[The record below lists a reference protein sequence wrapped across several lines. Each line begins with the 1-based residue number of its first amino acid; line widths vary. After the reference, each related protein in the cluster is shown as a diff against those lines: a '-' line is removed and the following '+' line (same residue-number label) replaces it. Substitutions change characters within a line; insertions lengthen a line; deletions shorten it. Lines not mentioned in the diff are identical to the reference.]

1 MSSIPVWRD
10 VDVLVV
16 GGTTRA
22 AAAALEIHRQGRRAL
37 VVSDFS
43 YFGEDTAGT
52 LTCAPA
58 FPCAVKRELEISLL
72 QAGVPF
78 VYLVRPVSLLRDED
92 GRIAGAVLAARTSL
106 FAVTCRAIVDAT
118 PHGIVFRLAGAKPI
132 PRANLPTKVGWNVV
146 AKQAPS
152 GAGEIAPSF
161 RHKDDVFRVF
171 RLQVNRGPD
180 PLSRE
185 HLARAALVDDNVLVT
200 ADLLQDDGEF
210 DFSPVPDVHL
220 DARQIPVRPGK
231 PPVPTR
237 GAFRFAPV
245 FLRQSIGAIEAGPS
259 GLPVLGRFDVAVAGG
274 GTGGAPAGIAAARE
288 GAKTVVLEMQH
299 GLGGVGT
306 LGLISCYYFGNRVG
320 FTRELDEEV
329 MRRDAESRAKL
340 GRCWSPEVK
349 SAVYHRML
357 RDAGGVAWLGSYA
370 FGVRMDGDRVNGLLV
385 STPCGTGLVE
395 VDSVVD
401 ATGNADIAAAA
412 GAPCRVIGAQHVATQ
427 GAGLSPRA
435 HPGIRHMNSDH
446 TFVDETDPEGITHAF
461 VNARA
466 KFPNDFDLSPMV
478 DTRERRQI
486 LGEIEISPLDILAER
501 TFPDTVFTASSNF
514 DTHGFI
520 VHPVFMVAAPDHEPL
535 RAHVPFRCMLPRNVE
550 GVLVTGLGMS
560 AHRDALPV
568 IRMQADVQNQ
578 GFAAGL
584 AAAMTGKRRF
594 RDLDIRA
601 LQGRL
606 VAIGNLAADV
616 PTHQDSFPVPK
627 QVIAEAM
634 GDLTK
639 AKNVALQFAHPG
651 QSKPLLLVDPRLE
664 AALILGLMGA
674 REATPALEKAVR
686 ASPWDEGWNY
696 RGMGQ
701 FGASMSRMDALIL
714 ALARTGDPMGAMPI
728 EEKIRQ
734 LDASAAF
741 SHCRVVGEATAL
753 LPQLAKVLAKLL
765 EKSGMTRHA
774 QLDSAAVVRAA
785 NGDSVETAAR
795 NLSLRE
801 LHLARGLFLAGD
813 VGGLGRGILET
824 YERDLRGQYA
834 RHAKAVLETKILDRR
849 A

>member
-1 MSSIPVWRD
+1 
-10 VDVLVV
+10 
-16 GGTTRA
+16 
-22 AAAALEIHRQGRRAL
+22 
-37 VVSDFS
+37 
-43 YFGEDTAGT
+43 
-52 LTCAPA
+52 
-58 FPCAVKRELEISLL
+58 
-72 QAGVPF
+72 
-78 VYLVRPVSLLRDED
+78 
-92 GRIAGAVLAARTSL
+92 
-106 FAVTCRAIVDAT
+106 
-118 PHGIVFRLAGAKPI
+118 
-132 PRANLPTKVGWNVV
+132 
-146 AKQAPS
+146 
-152 GAGEIAPSF
+152 
-161 RHKDDVFRVF
+161 
-171 RLQVNRGPD
+171 
-180 PLSRE
+180 
-185 HLARAALVDDNVLVT
+185 
-200 ADLLQDDGEF
+200 
-210 DFSPVPDVHL
+210 
-220 DARQIPVRPGK
+220 
-231 PPVPTR
+231 
-237 GAFRFAPV
+237 
-245 FLRQSIGAIEAGPS
+245 
-259 GLPVLGRFDVAVAGG
+259 
-274 GTGGAPAGIAAARE
+274 
-288 GAKTVVLEMQH
+288 
-299 GLGGVGT
+299 
-306 LGLISCYYFGNRVG
+306 
-320 FTRELDEEV
+320 
-329 MRRDAESRAKL
+329 
-340 GRCWSPEVK
+340 
-349 SAVYHRML
+349 
-357 RDAGGVAWLGSYA
+357 
-370 FGVRMDGDRVNGLLV
+370 
-385 STPCGTGLVE
+385 
-395 VDSVVD
+395 
-401 ATGNADIAAAA
+401 
-412 GAPCRVIGAQHVATQ
+412 
-427 GAGLSPRA
+427 
-435 HPGIRHMNSDH
+435 
-446 TFVDETDPEGITHAF
+446 VDETDPEGITHAF

-535 RAHVPFRCMLPRNVE
+535 RAHVPFRCMLPRGVE

-594 RDLDIRA
+594 RGLDIRT

-627 QVIAEAM
+627 RAIAEAM

-639 AKNVALQFAHPG
+639 AKNVALLFAHPG

-741 SHCRVVGEATAL
+741 SHCRVVSEATAL
-753 LPQLAKVLAKLL
+753 LPQLAGVLAKLL
-765 EKSGMTRHA
+765 EKPGMTGHA
-774 QLDSAAVVRAA
+774 QLDSAAVARTA

-824 YERDLRGQYA
+824 YARDLRGQYA
-834 RHAKAVLETKILDRR
+834 RHAKAVLETKILDRL